1 MHPDDL
7 FIEYA
12 LQHSSP
18 EDEILN
24 KLSRETHLRTVYP
37 RMLSGPLQGKLLE
50 MISHMLKPARILEI
64 GTFTGYSGI
73 CLARGLAE
81 GGVLHTIDINDETT
95 IIAHKYFNLAGLA
108 GKIVLHTGDA
118 LEIIPALDEVF
129 DLIFID
135 GDKEQYLPYYHTVF
149 DKLRMGG
156 FILADN
162 VLWGGKVLP
171 GKKISDKETRGIL
184 DFNIFVAGDIRV
196 EKILVPFRDGLYMI
210 RKVTVWSGLN
220 IL

>member
-1 MHPDDL
+1 MPSPDDP

-18 EDEILN
+18 EDEILVR
-24 KLSRETHLRTVYP
+24 LSRETHLRTVYP

-73 CLARGLAE
+73 CLARGLAA
-81 GGVLHTIDINDETT
+81 GGVLHTIDINDETSV
-95 IIAHKYFNLAGLA
+95 IARKYFELAGLNR
-108 GKIVLHTGDA
+108 IVMHTGDA
-118 LEIIPALDEVF
+118 LEVVPGLDEVF

-135 GDKEQYLPYYHTVF
+135 GDKEQYLPYYHAVF
-149 DKLRMGG
+149 DKLRTGG

-162 VLWGGKVLP
+162 VLWSGKVLP
-171 GKKISDKETRGIL
+171 GMKIGDKETRGIL
-184 DFNIFVAGDIRV
+184 EFNIFVARDVRV
-196 EKILVPFRDGLYMI
+196 EKILIPFRDGLFII
-210 RKVTVWSGLN
+210 RKKTG
-220 IL
+220 